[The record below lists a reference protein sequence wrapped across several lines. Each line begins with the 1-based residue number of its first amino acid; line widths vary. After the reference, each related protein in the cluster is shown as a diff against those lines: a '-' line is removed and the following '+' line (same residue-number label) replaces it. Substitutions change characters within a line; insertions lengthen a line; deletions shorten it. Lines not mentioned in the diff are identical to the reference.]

1 MWMQIVISFVMMVV
15 SYAIQMAN
23 APKPQDATA
32 GNLDVPAPR
41 PGALLG
47 VGFGTNLKKDG
58 NVIYYGN
65 ASTIPIYAS
74 GGK

>member
-1 MWMQIVISFVMMVV
+1 MFVSFLVSVFISVL
-15 SYAIQMAN
+15 SYAIQAAN

-32 GNLDVPAPR
+32 GTLDVPAPQ

-47 VGFGTNLKKDG
+47 VSFGTNIKKDG
-58 NVIYYGN
+58 NVIYTGN
-65 ASTIPIYAS
+65 AATVPIRAA